1 MTEQLRP
8 FEVVDLK
15 SSTALKVM
23 TDLADL
29 KGGDKKL
36 DTVIASNCTAI
47 VVCIVLFLATYT
59 ISNKLIIALGL
70 AFSLLGLFLSL
81 ISIVSRN

>member
-36 DTVIASNCTAI
+36 DTVIASNCTAKVFI
-47 VVCIVLFLATYT
+47 KNSVKG
-59 ISNKLIIALGL
+59 SNKAD
-70 AFSLLGLFLSL
+70 
-81 ISIVSRN
+81 